1 MRYAIIEI
9 LKTPD
14 GYAPGNFAIAEE
26 DFSAKFASFG
36 GRVKNEG
43 AECRAI
49 RSAVLAFYN
58 DAPDVVHVSTN
69 GELSCMAFY
78 RQDGSGVVYIDDA
91 SILFF
96 YHDHAIRDP
105 AVNIFE
111 MFR

>member
-1 MRYAIIEI
+1 MKYALIEI

-14 GYAPGNFAIAEE
+14 GCTPGNYVFADE
-26 DFSAKFASFG
+26 DFSAKFSVFG
-36 GRVKNEG
+36 GRAKDEG

-49 RSAVLAFYN
+49 RSAVLNFYN

-69 GELSCMAFY
+69 GELSRMAFY
-78 RQDGSGVVYIDDA
+78 RQDGSGIVYIDDA

-96 YHDHAIRDP
+96 YHGRAIRER

>member
-1 MRYAIIEI
+1 MKYALIEI

-14 GYAPGNFAIAEE
+14 GYTPVNFFFADE
-26 DFSAKFASFG
+26 DFSAMFSIFG
-36 GRVKNEG
+36 GRVKDDD
-43 AECRAI
+43 AECYAI
-49 RSAVLAFYN
+49 RAAVLNFYN

-69 GELSCMAFY
+69 GDLSRMAFY
-78 RQDGSGVVYIDDA
+78 RQDGSGIVYIDDA

-96 YHDHAIRDP
+96 YHDDAIKKR